1 MALFGKPLTVADAT
15 SALESAEARL
25 AGFEADR
32 ATKNAALAGDLDFDA
47 NLALRDEIAALDRK
61 VAAATDAREL
71 ARRNLDGAHKAAAE
85 AENERQY
92 KAAQRLARDG
102 EKLTL
107 EVAAAAEKLAG
118 LLNALE
124 DSRKVIDAANAI
136 RGTRPFIK
144 DGEARVREV
153 PEKNFPTVYET
164 VEVWVDPQTGR
175 RPGQYREVN
184 GQMVPSDHN
193 GNYVKTTEK
202 VVSRNA
208 YFTPAHIPNGRFAEN
223 TKIVGLKGERLFGGR

>member
-1 MALFGKPLTVADAT
+1 MAIFGNPLSVPAATAALKSADA
-15 SALESAEARL
+15 RL
-25 AGFEADR
+25 SGFEAER
-32 ATKNAALAGDLDFDA
+32 TTKNAALAGNLDFDA

-61 VAAATDAREL
+61 VAAATDAREV
-71 ARRNLDGAHKAAAE
+71 ARRNLGAAQKAAAE

-107 EVAAAAEKLAG
+107 EVAGAAEKLAG
-118 LLNALE
+118 LLYALE
-124 DSRKVIDAANAI
+124 ETRKAVDAANAI
-136 RGTRPFIK
+136 RGTRPFIL
-144 DGEARVREV
+144 DGERRVREV

-164 VEVWVDPQTGR
+164 MTVWVDPNTGR

-184 GQMVPSDHN
+184 GEFVPADHN
-193 GNYVKTTEK
+193 GEYVKTTEK

-208 YFTPAHIPNGRFAEN
+208 YSVPAHMPGGRFASAM
-223 TKIVGLKGERLFGGR
+223 KLIGLKGEKL

>member
-1 MALFGKPLTVADAT
+1 MALFGHPLSVPAAT
-15 SALESAEARL
+15 AALESAEGRL

-32 ATKNAALAGDLDFDA
+32 AAKNAALAGDLDFDA

-71 ARRNLDGAHKAAAE
+71 ARRNLDGARKAAAE

-107 EVAAAAEKLAG
+107 EVAAAAEKLAA
-118 LLNALE
+118 LLMKLE
-124 DSRKVIDAANAI
+124 ADRKTIDEANAN
-136 RGTRPFIK
+136 RGTRPFIV
-144 DGEARVREV
+144 DGERRVREV
-153 PEKNFPTVYET
+153 PAKDHPTVWET
-164 VEVWVDPQTGR
+164 ITVWRNEHGHTPCQFRADATG
-175 RPGQYREVN
+175 E
-184 GQMVPSDHN
+184 MVPKD
-193 GNYVKTTEK
+193 GGYTKRREK

-208 YFTPAHIPNGRFAEN
+208 WSTPAHVPGGLYRDSIQL
-223 TKIVGLKGERLFGGR
+223 IGLKGEKLFPAR